1 MIKLVQ
7 LFSKSKI
14 PGCFDFH
21 FLALVV
27 APGHHQGDVAVLDK
41 STPQELAP
49 VANLRQSCE
58 NKNSSIHISSSI
70 CVCSYCLG
78 SAGKWEHLLFGF
90 YDFLQN

>member
-7 LFSKSKI
+7 LFSKTKI
-14 PGCFDFH
+14 PRCFDFD
-21 FLALVV
+21 FLALVI

-58 NKNSSIHISSSI
+58 N
-70 CVCSYCLG
+70 
-78 SAGKWEHLLFGF
+78 
-90 YDFLQN
+90 